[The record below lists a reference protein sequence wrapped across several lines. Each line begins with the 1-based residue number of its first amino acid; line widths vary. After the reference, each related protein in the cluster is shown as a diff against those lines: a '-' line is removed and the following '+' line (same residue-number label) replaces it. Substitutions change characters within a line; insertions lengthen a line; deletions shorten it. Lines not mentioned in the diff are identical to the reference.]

1 MGAQNPINPFCQVAR
16 AARRERATDVP
27 SMQHAPHKLRR
38 LRGPA
43 PTPGETMLKV
53 PYGRDEKTYNA
64 ALRYSRA
71 LVKQLYLR
79 DALVLLHQVGLHA
92 EEDLG
97 EGHALVIELASASC
111 LSVWL
116 YHFYGHESYR
126 GQLLT
131 AVKNV
136 LNLLPYAQDADQTRQ
151 IEKSLCMV
159 LTHQLDWSLDDLE
172 LDSTERQIVDRV
184 LADWPAL
191 DFELEFN

>member
-1 MGAQNPINPFCQVAR
+1 MAQGAGNSEQQIIGLLSLVAKCNRALGRYDDEIDNLREIYDKTR
-16 AARRERATDVP
+16 AA
-27 SMQHAPHKLRR
+27 
-38 LRGPA
+38 
-43 PTPGETMLKV
+43 
-53 PYGRDEKTYNA
+53 YGRDEKTYNA